1 MSRRLTL
8 LRGTVAQVQS
18 WVRAMAYRH
27 ALEAEMQAE
36 LVHHLEARTADL
48 MRTGLTQDE
57 AARRARIELGPA
69 LMHKEGMRASLG
81 LRWIDELISDL
92 RYALRMLRKSPGFT
106 AIAVGSLALGIGANT
121 AIFTVAQHML
131 LDRLRVPHPEQLRM
145 LTWRE
150 PKDGVVTDLWGY
162 FHNPSGGGETS
173 TSFSYPVY
181 EQLRRENRTL
191 ADVMAFKPYG
201 RVAVTV
207 RGEAETA
214 EAEMVSGNYYS
225 VLEVKPQLGR
235 GIQ

>member
-92 RYALRMLRKSPGFT
+92 RYALRMLAKTPGFT

-131 LDRLRVPHPEQLRM
+131 LDRLSVAHPEQLRM
-145 LTWRE
+145 FFWNE
-150 PKDGVVTDLWGY
+150 AKDGIVQEMWGY
-162 FHNPSGGGETS
+162 FEDPPSGGEIS

-181 EQLRRENRTL
+181 AQ
-191 ADVMAFKPYG
+191 M
-201 RVAVTV
+201 
-207 RGEAETA
+207 
-214 EAEMVSGNYYS
+214 
-225 VLEVKPQLGR
+225 
-235 GIQ
+235 